1 MSKFVIYL
9 LVLLNFYCYG
19 KKVFDLNTLKNNKNE
34 ADIRVGEEFVVKIP
48 SNPTTGYQISF
59 INKDEV
65 SDSLELLRYEYVSS
79 AKLTNLVGAGGHKYF
94 YFKALKVTNEA
105 QTLKFSNKRKWEKET
120 NTADYILKVNVY

>member
-1 MSKFVIYL
+1 MSKFVIFL

-19 KKVFDLNTLKNNKNE
+19 KRIFDLNALNTNKNE
-34 ADIRVGEEFVVKIP
+34 VDIRVGEEFVVKIP

-65 SDSLELLRYEYVSS
+65 SDSL
-79 AKLTNLVGAGGHKYF
+79 KLIRDKFIPSGDLNLVGAGGHKYF
-94 YFKALKVTNEA
+94 YFKAVKVTNEA

-120 NTADYILKVNVY
+120 NTADYTLKVNVY